1 MGTPPFPGPWPTSIV
16 TAPLVAVNVSIGA
29 SGISGTQTAASAML
43 DTGVIVSIGSK
54 VSTPDDQASK
64 INLDLEIPTTGA
76 TSTVVFGSI
85 NCVAGATPVVA
96 PAIE

>member
-1 MGTPPFPGPWPTSIV
+1 
-16 TAPLVAVNVSIGA
+16 VSIGA
-29 SGISGTQTAASAML
+29 SGISGTQTAASAIL
-43 DTGVIVSIGSK
+43 DTGVIVSLGSK

-64 INLDLEIPTTGA
+64 INLDLEIPTIGA

-85 NCVAGATPVVA
+85 NCVAGAVPDVA

>member
-1 MGTPPFPGPWPTSIV
+1 MGTPPVPGPCPTSIV

-43 DTGVIVSIGSK
+43 DTGVIVSLGSK

-64 INLDLEIPTTGA
+64 INLDLEIPATGA
-76 TSTVVFGSI
+76 TVTVVLGAI